1 MKSIVNSKNN
11 RTHHDRGFTLI
22 EVMLAL
28 GIMAMSFAALL
39 QLSGTAMRTST
50 RAETITVG
58 TMLARQK
65 MAELMI
71 KLEKDALEGKFP
83 GTDEESGSDFDAP
96 FETYKWQAKI
106 RKVEIP
112 VPPQEKQD
120 TQAQLTQMIAKQIG
134 DALREVKLTV
144 SWGEPDEKQEVVV
157 TTHVVKK

>member
-1 MKSIVNSKNN
+1 MKSIVNLKNKA
-11 RTHHDRGFTLI
+11 GFTLL
-22 EVMLAL
+22 EVLVSL
-28 GIMAMSFAALL
+28 GILAISITTIL
-39 QLSGTAMRTST
+39 QLFGTSVVTSA
-50 RAETITVG
+50 RAEAVTIA

-65 MAELMI
+65 MAEQML

-83 GTDEESGSDFDAP
+83 GTDEENGGDFDAP
-96 FETYKWQAKI
+96 YDRYKWQAKI

-134 DALREVKLTV
+134 DALRELKLSV
-144 SWGEPDEKQEVVV
+144 SWDDLGEKQEVVV